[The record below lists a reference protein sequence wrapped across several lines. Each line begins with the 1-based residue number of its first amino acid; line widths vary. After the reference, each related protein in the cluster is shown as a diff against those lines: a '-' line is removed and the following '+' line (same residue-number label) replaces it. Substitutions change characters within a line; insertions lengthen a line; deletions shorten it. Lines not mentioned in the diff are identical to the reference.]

1 MTNLDLYAKAE
12 HLLGIEEATEAL
24 YDLYSSELEEYKIK
38 TLLDVGCGRG
48 GFMQRM
54 ISKNVTCKGIDLSS
68 VMVEECKILG
78 LDAECIDVSEADGK
92 YDAVVAIFD
101 VLNFLNYEDLM
112 KFLDAVAKRLNDDGV
127 FVADINTLYGFSDV
141 AEGTMSSENEKEFLV
156 VDAVFEDEKLYTKF
170 TLFLKEN
177 EEKNGDDLYT
187 KYQDTIV
194 QYFHKIKVFEKLPAL
209 KLVDKQTFS
218 LYDTKDKTLLIFKK
232 RMD

>member
-24 YDLYSSELEEYKIK
+24 YDLYRSELDDYKIK
-38 TLLDVGCGRG
+38 TLLDIGCGRG

-54 ISKNVTCKGIDLSS
+54 ISDGITCKGIDLSS
-68 VMVEECKILG
+68 VMVDECRVKG
-78 LDAECIDVSEADGK
+78 LDAQCVDVSKVSGK

-101 VLNFLNYEDLM
+101 VLNFLKHDELL
-112 KFLDAVAKRLNDDGV
+112 KFLDDVAQRLNDDGI
-127 FVADINTLYGFSDV
+127 FIADINTLYGFSDV
-141 AEGTMSSENEKEFLV
+141 AEGTMSSENDREFLV
-156 VDAVFEDEKLYTKF
+156 VDAVFENEELHTKF
-170 TLFLKEN
+170 TLF
-177 EEKNGDDLYT
+177 EKGDDALYT
-187 KYQDTIV
+187 KYQDTII

-232 RMD
+232 RID

>member
-24 YDLYSSELEEYKIK
+24 YDLYRSELDEYKIK

-54 ISKNVTCKGIDLSS
+54 MSDGVVCKGVDLSQ
-68 VMVEECKILG
+68 VMVDECRAKG
-78 LDAECIDVSEADGK
+78 LDAECIDIADEGGK

-101 VLNFLNYEDLM
+101 VLNFLNQEELFS
-112 KFLDAVAKRLNDDGV
+112 FLDSVEARLNDDGV
-127 FVADINTLYGFSDV
+127 FIADINTLYGFSDV

-156 VDAVFEDEKLYTKF
+156 VDAIFENEKLYTKF
-170 TLFLKEN
+170 TLF
-177 EEKNGDDLYT
+177 EKNINSTYT
-187 KYQDTIV
+187 KHQDTIV
-194 QYFHKIKVFEKLPAL
+194 QYFHKIRAFEKLSSL
-209 KLVDKQTFS
+209 KLVEKQTFS

-232 RMD
+232 R